1 MQDFTLPELGPYV
14 RGKPG
19 ERQCL
24 EGERKGEGECE
35 ASFWV
40 LPPSPLPIL
49 LLFLPMWVFI
59 FFVLSLPPLEPTHV
73 LCSLMVFSPRVPSD
87 CLQAWAESLCPFR
100 LPLLPS
106 PAANPPFPNIGA
118 QEG

>member
-24 EGERKGEGECE
+24 EGERRGEGEGE

-40 LPPSPLPIL
+40 LSPSPPQLDP
-49 LLFLPMWVFI
+49 F
-59 FFVLSLPPLEPTHV
+59 SLHV
-73 LCSLMVFSPRVPSD
+73 SIHFLCSLSPS
-87 CLQAWAESLCPFR
+87 S
-100 LPLLPS
+100 
-106 PAANPPFPNIGA
+106 
-118 QEG
+118 